1 MRNTRAVSLP
11 VAPVRTLA
19 KRPAPLSAQDIRG
32 ELPSFMA
39 GGVACCPS
47 GSATTADPQP
57 V

>member
-19 KRPAPLSAQDIRG
+19 KRHAPLSAQDIRG

-39 GGVACCPS
+39 GGAHFRPS